1 MFSSKGGIVIKKKKT
16 TTVDI
21 YKTEDGVAA
30 CLELPDLILH
40 LTAYYDGGYV
50 SGMLDIDVKKELEK
64 HGFKVFSKKEIK
76 QNKKRSIE
84 HRKKIMKKDI
94 IELEYEKVNEMNTMV
109 LITASECK
117 KCEYVKQ

>member
-76 QNKKRSIE
+76 QNKKR
-84 HRKKIMKKDI
+84 RKYRTQRREIMKKDI
-94 IELEYEKVNEMNTMV
+94 IELYG
-109 LITASECK
+109 I
-117 KCEYVKQ
+117 